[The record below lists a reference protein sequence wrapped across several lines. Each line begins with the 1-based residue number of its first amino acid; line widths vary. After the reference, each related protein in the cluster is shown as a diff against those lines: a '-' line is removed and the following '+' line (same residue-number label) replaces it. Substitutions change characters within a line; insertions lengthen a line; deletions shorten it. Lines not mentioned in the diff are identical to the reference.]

1 MSNLRNIFTLLL
13 IISLQNLIITQT
25 EPESIPINYS
35 KSFNLNGDKYFIINY
50 SDSDLTDVQYL
61 TITSKSSLYDT
72 PGFIYI
78 SFTQI
83 NPSANNRTYSSQSLG
98 KNEVIINVS
107 KLKQNSKLY
116 INLHSL
122 KESQIQFDVKT
133 SSTIDLTTSIDKKKF
148 KLSDVTKVNYKPTE
162 DIISRKIMFYGIG
175 ENIDFFTMNVLY
187 YENNSL
193 KKEYT
198 PTQKFDNGY
207 GVIIDLNEATINGN
221 FEIEFIANTHYPGID
236 SQEKEVE
243 VGLDITENNGE
254 IMKIIDIMEHVYGYI
269 STSKNC
275 YFIPGLD
282 KTKEVTILLNVFTQA
297 LTFELYNGTEQTYSL
312 DVFHNYYL
320 KLSPDLLVNNTHFCF
335 KKFTKKE
342 KEEEELGEISYDF
355 QSYYTDDL
363 PNIQSYLFPLVNGK
377 TYTNSLK
384 SGEIMIYRHSSFTKY
399 TFLYSAIMTAIRG
412 KPSLYGWVCETYP
425 ECNLD
430 LNKFNEL
437 KNSGKLEVINKIN
450 NYFINKRDY
459 AEGNQEKDGEKMSEA
474 RKQYLSIVICESTT
488 DLPNKGECQY
498 TIEIDNNG
506 DEIELIPEIVHTNSI
521 ILMNQNFY
529 KIKITDYLNTA
540 YLNIYFTILTG
551 NADINIYS
559 DKNRTKIIT
568 SFFNYR
574 HVHRKEIFE
583 KKGDI
588 LENYYLVVNSED
600 LAFVEI
606 KYETDFHYK
615 GYKRLNPNEIN
626 IEFIKKDELFTP
638 YSIANP
644 DYFYPIKNPKNND
657 FYFTIYP
664 LDCSVVYKYNF
675 NDEQNNTYKHHEVAK
690 DDINFGTSYGFELK
704 LDKYFHTVENNNEDC
719 AMLIYTG
726 EKSKDIPLLIIEDMF
741 HPSKFKETY
750 YIYPFNIN
758 NDLQGIV
765 IQIQFDTESIIKNT
779 KSPSVEITFKIAN
792 QKGDFDTYTI
802 SKDSSFFI
810 PESKIKKYCSTDF
823 YQCSLTIE
831 IIKKDENENDYT
843 ILTNVH
849 STYESVEYILKNKVY
864 TYNLRPIDTKYFY
877 TQIDNDEKGEINFM
891 FNKGNAKVYAKMVEK
906 DNFELYY
913 NWNKRVR
920 LPDASSEDLLN
931 YDYLNNI
938 VKYDGKNCSE
948 GCELYFLIES
958 DEVTTE
964 PSSLIEVS
972 FSIDKKWSENENG
985 ISEMPLNKYVKG
997 KVDGSHYKYYTITI
1011 PEDYQ
1016 KISFNFYSDYTKAYI
1031 KLGKTHYCTKDN
1043 KIWEITTK
1051 EGCGR
1056 IIIDANDDSIKKDS
1070 LKGVSFSI
1078 GIKKTDE
1085 VQLLGNENLYY
1096 YLEVQGLYNNNKPYY
1111 QLNSE
1116 RSIIC
1121 DTGDDEYCYALLYI
1135 NRIYNTGKN
1144 LIYALP
1150 INNENVNI
1158 FAKFYE
1164 ANDIEKYNYNDSIQS
1179 LFPNKENNFDQKM
1192 EDNYIFLNYEK
1203 VGKNNDIYILLIIY
1217 SNQKN
1222 NKIKLITSGIDSSRT
1237 LLPYNTEKLINFYED
1252 IKFYLPY
1259 DYKDKT
1265 VQNYLANIKS
1275 IKGTQKLKIN
1285 GTEVYNELSGNY
1297 YIEIE
1302 SYPYSKSFDIIYVE
1316 NEDEKDQGILIT
1328 YDKTKTDK
1336 LFALEKNITNEIY
1349 INGDNYFPHYVYIPL
1364 EYNKSIEIEYLF
1376 YDIVHN
1382 NQDGDDKFKITGVVI
1397 NKEKLN
1403 QRKINPQTKIEGDII
1418 NGKYSLS
1425 EKNGTISF
1433 DNNKFNNE
1441 YYLLITIDK
1450 ESGNNNKYKSAKV
1463 RYTSFYFPSSS
1474 SPNEENS
1481 TGGKTYVVL
1490 IISIY
1495 IALVCLLVPL
1505 IAFICAKMK
1514 KKGGLIT
1521 INNTDVNESMKVND
1535 DSLLP
1540 KNENN

>member
-1 MSNLRNIFTLLL
+1 MANLKNLVTLLL
-13 IISLQNLIITQT
+13 IICLQNLIITQSQ
-25 EPESIPINYS
+25 PESIPINYS
-35 KSFNLNGDKYFIINY
+35 NSFNLNGDKYFIINY
-50 SDSDLTDVQYL
+50 SESDLTNVNFI
-61 TITSKSSLYDT
+61 TITSKSSSYDT

-83 NPSANNRTYSSQSLG
+83 NPSANNKTYSSQSLG

-107 KLKQNSKLY
+107 KLKQNTKLY

-122 KESQIQFDVKT
+122 KDAQIQFDVKT
-133 SSTIDLTTSIDKKKF
+133 TSTIDLTTSIDKKKF
-148 KLSDVTKVNYKPTE
+148 KLSDVTTVNYKPTE
-162 DIISRKIMFYGIG
+162 DIISRKIMFFGIG

-187 YENNSL
+187 YENNVL

-198 PTQKFDNGY
+198 PIQKFDNGY
-207 GVIIDLNEATINGN
+207 GVIIDLKEASTSGN
-221 FEIEFIANTHYPGID
+221 FEIKFIPNTHYPGID

-243 VGLDITENNGE
+243 VGIDITENNGE

-269 STSKNC
+269 STNKNC

-297 LTFELYNGTEQTYSL
+297 LTFELYNETEQTYSL

-320 KLSPDLLVNNTHFCF
+320 KLSSDLLINNTHFCF
-335 KKFTKKE
+335 KKFTRKE

-355 QSYYTDDL
+355 QLYYTEDL

-399 TFLYSAIMTAIRG
+399 TFLYSAIMNAIRG
-412 KPSLYGWVCETYP
+412 KPALYGWVCETYP

-450 NYFINKRDY
+450 NYYINKRDY

-474 RKQYLSIVICESTT
+474 RKQYLSIVVCESTT
-488 DLPNKGECQY
+488 DLPNNGECQY

-506 DEIELIPEIVHTNSI
+506 DEIELIPEIVHTNSF
-521 ILMNQNFY
+521 ILMNQNYY
-529 KIKITDYLNTA
+529 KIKISDYTNTE

-559 DKNRTKIIT
+559 DKNRTNIIT
-568 SFFNYR
+568 SFFKYR

-588 LENYYLVVNSED
+588 LENYYLVINSED
-600 LAFVEI
+600 LAFLEL

-626 IEFIKKDELFTP
+626 IEFIKNDGIFTP

-657 FYFTIYP
+657 FYFTIHP

-675 NDEQNNTYKHHEVAK
+675 NDEYNITYKHHEVAK

-704 LDKYFHTVENNNEDC
+704 LDKYFHTVENNDEDC

-726 EKSKDIPLLIIEDMF
+726 EKSKDIPLLIIEDML

-765 IQIQFDTESIIKNT
+765 IQIQFDSESLIDCT

-792 QKGDFDTYTI
+792 QKDNFDTHTI

-810 PESKIKKYCSTDF
+810 SENKIKKYCSTDF

-849 STYESVEYILKNKVY
+849 STYESVEYVLKNKVY

-877 TQIDNDEKGEINFM
+877 TQIDKNEKGEINFM

-972 FSIDKKWSENENG
+972 FSVDKKWSESENG
-985 ISEMPLNKYVKG
+985 VSEMPLNKYVKG
-997 KVDGSHYKYYTITI
+997 KVDGFHYKYYTITI

-1016 KISFNFYSDYTKAYI
+1016 KISFNFYSEYTKAYI

-1043 KIWEITTK
+1043 KIWEITTN
-1051 EGCGR
+1051 EGFGR
-1056 IIIDANDDSIKKDS
+1056 IIIEANDNSIKKDS

-1085 VQLLGNENLYY
+1085 LQLLGNENLYY

-1121 DTGDDEYCYALLYI
+1121 DTGDDDYCHALLYI
-1135 NRIYNTGKN
+1135 DSIYNTGKN
-1144 LIYALP
+1144 LLYALP
-1150 INNENVNI
+1150 SNNGKVNI
-1158 FAKFYE
+1158 TAKFYN
-1164 ANDIEKYNYNDSIQS
+1164 ANDIEKNSFKDSIES
-1179 LFPNKENNFDQKM
+1179 LFPNKENNLDQKTD
-1192 EDNYIFLNYEK
+1192 DNYIFLNYEK
-1203 VGKNNDIYILLIIY
+1203 IGKNNNVYILLTIY
-1217 SNQKN
+1217 SDKKN
-1222 NKIKLITSGIDSSRT
+1222 NKIKLITSGINSSRT

-1259 DYKDKT
+1259 DYKDKI
-1265 VQNYLANIKS
+1265 VQNYLTNIKS
-1275 IKGTQKLKIN
+1275 IKGIQKLKIN
-1285 GTEVYNELSGNY
+1285 GTEVYKELKGNY

-1302 SYPYSKSFDIIYVE
+1302 SYPYSKSFDIIYTE
-1316 NEDEKDQGILIT
+1316 NKEEKEQGILIT
-1328 YDKTKTDK
+1328 YDKTKKDK
-1336 LFALEKNITNEIY
+1336 LFSIEKNITNEIY
-1349 INGDNYFPHYVYIPL
+1349 INGDNYFPHYIYIPL
-1364 EYNKSIEIEYLF
+1364 EYDKSIEIEYLF
-1376 YDIVHN
+1376 YDIVYN
-1382 NQDGDDKFKITGVVI
+1382 NQNGDDKFKITGVII
-1397 NKEKLN
+1397 NKEKLK

-1425 EKNGTISF
+1425 EKKGKISV
-1433 DNNKFNNE
+1433 NKDKIKNDNE
-1441 YYLLITIDK
+1441 YYLFITIEK
-1450 ESGNNNKYKSAKV
+1450 ESGNNNNYKSIKV
-1463 RYTSFYFPSSS
+1463 RYSFPSSS
-1474 SPNEENS
+1474 DENS
-1481 TGGKTYVVL
+1481 NGGKTYVVL

-1505 IAFICAKMK
+1505 ISCICAKMK
-1514 KKGGLIT
+1514 KKGGFIT
-1521 INNTDVNESMKVND
+1521 INNNDINESMKAND